1 MNNIKIEI
9 TISNANYLIDLI
21 NLTVETRI
29 PSENKEEMI
38 TEIKEL
44 FEKAMKKTISII

>member
-9 TISNANYLIDLI
+9 TISDASYLIDYI
-21 NLTVETRI
+21 NLIVKTKI

-38 TEIKEL
+38 AEIKDVLE
-44 FEKAMKKTISII
+44 ETIQKAITVI